1 MRKLSFVAVAIL
13 LSALGAN
20 AGTIL
25 INFETVP
32 VIATGPSLFASAGPM
47 QAITVPGVATFTG
60 GVVLGNAAN
69 LPAQAFTTPPNSY
82 GTANSI
88 GAGPGLLST
97 LTIALD
103 SAFGTVNEVSFP
115 ILNGSTINETY
126 IVDAF
131 NGATLVASQTFPNVP
146 SNLNSGFAIADIMS
160 PSITSVTIS
169 PLSLDASC
177 CGGWDFFIDSVALNS
192 SVQQAFAPEPASLV
206 LIGLALALACILKLL
221 ARI

>member
-20 AGTIL
+20 ATTIL

-32 VIATGPSLFASAGPM
+32 TLPTGASTFASAGPM
-47 QAITVPGVATFTG
+47 QTIVVPGVATFTG
-60 GVVLGNAAN
+60 GVVLGNATN

-82 GTANSI
+82 GTANFDTGFPLS
-88 GAGPGLLST
+88 ST
-97 LTIALD
+97 LTIALNA
-103 SAFGTVNEVSFP
+103 SFGTVDEVSFP
-115 ILNGSTINETY
+115 ILNGSTRTETY

-131 NGATLVASQTFPNVP
+131 NGATMVATQTFSNVASNT
-146 SNLNSGFAIADIMS
+146 NSGFAIADIMS

-169 PLSLDASC
+169 PLNLDASC

-192 SVQQAFAPEPASLV
+192 SVQQAFSPEPSSFV
-206 LIGLALALACILKLL
+206 LIGLALALGCILKLL
-221 ARI
+221 GRI